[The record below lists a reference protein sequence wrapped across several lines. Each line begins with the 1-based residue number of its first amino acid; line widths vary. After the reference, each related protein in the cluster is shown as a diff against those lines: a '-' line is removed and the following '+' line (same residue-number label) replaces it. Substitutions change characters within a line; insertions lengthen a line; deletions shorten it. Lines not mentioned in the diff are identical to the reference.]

1 MRDAIEGMNKQNLD
15 GRNVIVNEA
24 QSCKSRSGGDGNYE
38 SGGGQV
44 VTVED
49 TVVVGSVDITVMVV
63 VLVVKETIVTDLT
76 VTVDHAIPVMVVV
89 VKT

>member
-24 QSCKSRSGGDGNYE
+24 QSRESHSGGDGNYG

-63 VLVVKETIVTDLT
+63 VLMVKETIVTDLT

-89 VKT
+89 VKA